1 MGYSLHFDAVWSNFD
16 SLMSGLVI
24 GLVMALISL
33 IAGTVIGLLGAFIS
47 RGSVAGRWLVGIY
60 VMLIRNLPLLVIVL
74 LLYFALP
81 QLGIRLDKYK
91 SFICALSLYS
101 GAYLIEVFRGGLSSV
116 PVGQVEA
123 ARAIGL
129 TRIQTNLYV
138 VMPIMFRNVLPSLSN
153 TFIGIFKD
161 SSIAAAIAIPELT
174 FEARRI
180 NTNTFRVVETW
191 LIVSSLYVVT
201 CSVMSFILQ
210 RIERRFPKF

>member
-1 MGYSLHFDAVWSNFD
+1 MGYSLHFDAVWSNFH
-16 SLMSGLVI
+16 SLLSGLAI
-24 GLVMALISL
+24 GLVMALFSL

-47 RGSVAGRWLVGIY
+47 RGSVAGKWLVGFY

-91 SFICALSLYS
+91 SFVWALSLYS

-116 PVGQVEA
+116 PAGQVEA

-129 TRIQTNLYV
+129 TRLQTNLYV
-138 VMPIMFRNVLPSLSN
+138 IMPIMLRNVLPSLSN

-191 LIVSSLYVVT
+191 LIVSCMYVVT
-201 CSVMSFILQ
+201 CSAMSFVLQ